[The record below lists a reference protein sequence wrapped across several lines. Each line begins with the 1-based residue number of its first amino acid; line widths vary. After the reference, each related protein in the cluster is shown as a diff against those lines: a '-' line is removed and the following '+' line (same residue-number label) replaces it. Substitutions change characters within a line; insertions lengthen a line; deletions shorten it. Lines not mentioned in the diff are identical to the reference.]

1 MSVDYNIIS
10 MEEAVATVK
19 DIWSPE
25 KTALIKRMSVRKIL
39 KEEAYSK
46 VTKQDLINVLKWIEG
61 MR

>member
-1 MSVDYNIIS
+1 MSVDYNIVS

-19 DIWSPE
+19 DIWSSK
-25 KTALIKRMSVRKIL
+25 KTALIKRVSVRKIL

-46 VTKQDLINVLKWIEG
+46 VTKQDLINILKWIEG